1 MGNMTLEQV
10 NDMYLDV
17 LREIG
22 NIGAGNAT
30 SAIANMLGMKIDMNV
45 PSIRLMEVS
54 QLGMAVGAEDETI
67 VGIFLEVETDIEGSM
82 MFLLD
87 IPSARYLVN
96 KLMMTNE
103 PDDQPFGEMELS
115 ALKEIGNI
123 IAGSY
128 LSALSSLT
136 NLVITPSVPY
146 IAVDMAASILSVPA
160 IEFGQYGDNALLIQ
174 TEICANVCKAPDVI
188 TTLGLGSCIGLVL
201 YDPVTKVGGM
211 VHYMLPDSTKVRN
224 NSNIAK
230 FGDTGIRELLKRVVA
245 AGASKP
251 RLIAKI
257 AGGARMFEVSGLSDV
272 GNIGA
277 RNAEAAKAILKELGI
292 RLVAEDTGLNYG
304 RTVELHCDTGEF
316 YIKSVGKPLKII

>member
-1 MGNMTLEQV
+1 M
-10 NDMYLDV
+10 
-17 LREIG
+17 
-22 NIGAGNAT
+22 
-30 SAIANMLGMKIDMNV
+30 S
-45 PSIRLMEVS
+45 EVIKV
-54 QLGMAVGAEDETI
+54 GMAD
-67 VGIFLEVETDIEGSM
+67 L
-82 MFLLD
+82 
-87 IPSARYLVN
+87 
-96 KLMMTNE
+96 
-103 PDDQPFGEMELS
+103 
-115 ALKEIGNI
+115 
-123 IAGSY
+123 
-128 LSALSSLT
+128 
-136 NLVITPSVPY
+136 
-146 IAVDMAASILSVPA
+146 
-160 IEFGQYGDNALLIQ
+160 
-174 TEICANVCKAPDVI
+174 NVCKAPDVI

-230 FGDTGIRELLKRVVA
+230 FGDTRIKGHYPKDA
-245 AGASKP
+245 PAQKSKP